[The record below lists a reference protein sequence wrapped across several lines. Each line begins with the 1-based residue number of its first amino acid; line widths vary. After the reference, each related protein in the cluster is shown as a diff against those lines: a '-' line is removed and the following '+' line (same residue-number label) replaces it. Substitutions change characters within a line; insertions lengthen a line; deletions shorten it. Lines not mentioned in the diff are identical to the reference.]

1 MRRWTILPLYVE
13 RAGVLAGEVGDD
25 GRLRPPDV
33 GGDLVGGRGRP
44 ALVLPRESLQPKLVG
59 REGIWVE
66 RGKERKEK
74 AMKIKESEF
83 NEKLTGRTTAT
94 GRQASLSRPPDCALE
109 LSERPQK

>member
-1 MRRWTILPLYVE
+1 MRRWIILPLDVE

-59 REGIWVE
+59 REGIWG
-66 RGKERKEK
+66 RERKEK

-83 NEKLTGRTTAT
+83 NEKLTGRPTAT
-94 GRQASLSRPPDCALE
+94 GRQASLARPPDCALE

>member
-1 MRRWTILPLYVE
+1 MRRWIILPLDVE

-59 REGIWVE
+59 REGIWVGRE
-66 RGKERKEK
+66 GKKEK
-74 AMKIKESEF
+74 G
-83 NEKLTGRTTAT
+83 NEDKG
-94 GRQASLSRPPDCALE
+94 
-109 LSERPQK
+109 ERV